1 MSGGYRL
8 LEGRR
13 PGGIRLDAPTC
24 AASLPYSR
32 PEDSTIVVSGIP
44 GAVHFENRHLTL
56 VHAAKLAGLS
66 VEEFVILLGEA
77 GIPVADYPAEE
88 LDEEVGTAS

>member
-1 MSGGYRL
+1 M
-8 LEGRR
+8 
-13 PGGIRLDAPTC
+13 
-24 AASLPYSR
+24 
-32 PEDSTIVVSGIP
+32 
-44 GAVHFENRHLTL
+44 AVHFENRHLTL
-56 VHAAKLAGLS
+56 IHAARLAGRS